1 MVTERLDM
9 TKQEIVNNWHETL
22 KESSEAFLGFAEGLN
37 INEFT
42 TEDGERVVWLED
54 GNYYIAHAMRI
65 GENDGD
71 KEKEIIETLAGCGV
85 DFNK

>member
-71 KEKEIIETLAGCGV
+71 KEKEIIETLEGCGV
-85 DFNK
+85 SFNE

>member
-22 KESSEAFLGFAEGLN
+22 TESSEAFLDFAEGLN

>member
-42 TEDGERVVWLED
+42 TEEAKGKRYVDIY
-54 GNYYIAHAMRI
+54 NAHAMRI

>member
-22 KESSEAFLGFAEGLN
+22 TESSEAFLDFAEGLN

-42 TEDGERVVWLED
+42 TEDGERAVWLED

>member
-1 MVTERLDM
+1 M
-9 TKQEIVNNWHETL
+9 TKQEIVNNWYETL
-22 KESSEAFLGFAEGLN
+22 TESSEAFLDFAEGLN

-85 DFNK
+85 DFNE

>member
-1 MVTERLDM
+1 M
-9 TKQEIVNNWHETL
+9 TKQEIVNNWYKAL
-22 KESSEAFLGFAEGLN
+22 LADSEAFLDFAEGLN

-85 DFNK
+85 DFNE

>member
-1 MVTERLDM
+1 M
-9 TKQEIVNNWHETL
+9 TKQEIVNNWYKAL
-22 KESSEAFLGFAEGLN
+22 LADSEAFLDFAEGLN

-42 TEDGERVVWLED
+42 TENGERVVWLED

-85 DFNK
+85 DFNE